1 MYNHILK
8 ERGQIF
14 EEGVSLPLAAA
25 HACANGL
32 NVGNKL
38 GMLACTI
45 TAGAAVNIA
54 AGAAVTISF
63 RHADTADGPYADCGT
78 HAVTLADALEAAP
91 GGLVARVVLPPDTKP
106 WIKAKVSCDD
116 TGASGSV
123 DVFVE
128 YLAR

>member
-25 HACANGL
+25 HACAHGL

-45 TAGAAVNIA
+45 TAAGPVIIA
-54 AGAAVTISF
+54 AGKAVTVSF
-63 RHADTADGPYADCGT
+63 QHADAADGPYAEFGT
-78 HAVTLADALEAAP
+78 HALTLADALEAAP
-91 GGLVARVVLPPDTKP
+91 GGVVARVVLPPDAKP
-106 WIKAKVSCDD
+106 WIRVGIACDD
-116 TGASGSV
+116 ADASGTL
-123 DVFVE
+123 DVFIE